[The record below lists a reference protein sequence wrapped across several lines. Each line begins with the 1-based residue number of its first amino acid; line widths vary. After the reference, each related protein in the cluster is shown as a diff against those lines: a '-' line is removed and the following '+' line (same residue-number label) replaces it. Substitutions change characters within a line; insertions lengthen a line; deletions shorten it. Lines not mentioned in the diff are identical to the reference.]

1 MAGGYIKLY
10 RQMCDWEWYGDA
22 NVFRVFLHLLLNA
35 QHEDTRWQGKVIQ
48 RGQVVI
54 GREKL
59 SEDLK
64 LSVRQIRTALAK
76 LESSGEITKKSTNK
90 YTIVS
95 VCKWDNYQVLTNNNR
110 PTKDQQ
116 MTNKRPTNDHIQEC
130 KEYKEINNIVCIGGE
145 QNFLN
150 QALNDLDWMEVMC
163 MQTHSQ
169 LDDVKG
175 WLQQFDLHCQA
186 GGETHGDLNRYKAHF
201 RDWVKYRVEDKNKQ
215 QRQTKQQNNNGVQ
228 AKYDPTGS
236 YEPKS
241 TREDY
246 FL

>member
-35 QHEDTRWQGKVIQ
+35 QHEDTRWQGKVVQ

-76 LESSGEITKKSTNK
+76 LESTGEITKKSTNK

-95 VCKWDNYQVLTNNNR
+95 ICKWDNYQVLTNSDR
-110 PTKDQQ
+110 PTNDQQ

-130 KEYKEINNIVCIGGE
+130 KEYKEINNISSTSSREENFFSELGKTDTEFFTLVCMRLSIDSVLYE
-145 QNFLN
+145 
-150 QALNDLDWMEVMC
+150 DLLQDFIQECKMRDKWHLSMQDAKNHFVDWSRKELERR
-163 MQTHSQ
+163 S
-169 LDDVKG
+169 KP
-175 WLQQFDLHCQA
+175 
-186 GGETHGDLNRYKAHF
+186 
-201 RDWVKYRVEDKNKQ
+201 KQ
-215 QRQTKQQNNNGVQ
+215 QNNGVQ

>member
-35 QHEDTRWQGKVIQ
+35 QHEDIRWQGKVIQ
-48 RGQVVI
+48 RGQVVT
-54 GREKL
+54 GRKNL
-59 SEDLK
+59 SEILR
-64 LSVRQIRTALAK
+64 LSEQQIRTALAK
-76 LESSGEITKKSTNK
+76 LESTGEITKKSTNE
-90 YTIVS
+90 YTIITI
-95 VCKWDNYQVLTNNNR
+95 CKWDNYQVSFNDEQPTNNQR
-110 PTKDQQ
+110 I
-116 MTNKRPTNDHIQEC
+116 TNEQPTNNHIQEC
-130 KEYKEINNIVCIGGE
+130 KEYNNNIVCIGGE

-150 QALNDLDWMEVMC
+150 QALNDLGWLEIMR

-169 LDDVKG
+169 LDDVKE
-175 WLQQFDLHCQA
+175 WLQQFDLHCKA
-186 GGETHGDLNRYKAHF
+186 GGETHCDLTRYKAHY
-201 RDWVKYRVEDKNKQ
+201 RDWVRYRVDERNKQ
-215 QRQTKQQNNNGVQ
+215 QRQTKQPNNGVQ